1 MKSRTVWEWIDGTE
15 NPRLTT
21 NRRDRGRG
29 RRRIA
34 ARDDDGGGGGGGDTG
49 GWDGVRGL
57 GLVHVGSSWMST
69 REDGFRGAKRVVVE
83 DW

>member
-1 MKSRTVWEWIDGTE
+1 MKSRTVWEWIDGAE

-21 NRRDRGRG
+21 NGRDRGRG

-34 ARDDDGGGGGGGDTG
+34 ARDDGGDCDDG